1 MAACA
6 WPWGRRL
13 RWAPLLW
20 VAIALLARFA
30 CARSVALKQVFTL
43 PAAIYKAPVVAASH
57 ILVGLLVWAFTFGN
71 GLLAASQAPIEEGT
85 AEQRRPQQPT
95 VNEVWDSS
103 DARVDAARRVGDL
116 TAHHRRL
123 QQPKIDEARD
133 ASDTGTSA
141 ADGKSAGGA
150 AAVEDPLTLSLSDS
164 SGNKLFRRAGE
175 VGLLLTHPR
184 LVCLYE
190 SLRCSLRR
198 AHVCHHT
205 PRQHAAP
212 GSPLAPP
219 CKTHVAHPRE
229 LLSQQRTVPR

>member
-1 MAACA
+1 MAAGA
-6 WPWGRRL
+6 RPSGRRL

-30 CARSVALKQVFTL
+30 CARSVALTQVFTL
-43 PAAIYKAPVVAASH
+43 PVAVYKASMVAASH
-57 ILVGLLVWAFTFGN
+57 ILVGLLVWAFTIGKC
-71 GLLAASQAPIEEGT
+71 LLAASQAPIEEGT
-85 AEQRRPQQPT
+85 AQQRRPQQPT
-95 VNEVWDSS
+95 KNEVWDSS
-103 DARVDAARRVGDL
+103 DAGGDAARRVGDL

-141 ADGKSAGGA
+141 ADGTSAGAA
-150 AAVEDPLTLSLSDS
+150 AAVEEPLTLSLSDS

-184 LVCLYE
+184 LIILYE
-190 SLRCSLRR
+190 SLRWSLRCT
-198 AHVCHHT
+198 HVCRHA

-212 GSPLAPP
+212 DSSLAPP
-219 CKTHVAHPRE
+219 CQPHMGHPRE
-229 LLSQQRTVPR
+229 LLSQQRTAPC